1 MEISEQKNH
10 KEFLANMGLTERASQ
25 LYLELLARGALGV
38 SELARVSGYTRV
50 MVYAA
55 LDELMELGLLVVRP
69 KGKYKVYAAAPPK
82 KLEDRFVQISNSFDE
97 HIAALAALSKKSS
110 SVRPTVEYSEGRE
123 AIKAVYDD
131 VAMSLSPGDTYYR
144 YSSTKVRNG
153 EREGGSYISKKY
165 RMLRTKKHL
174 ERLVITNE
182 QNKNSKSLNL
192 DREVK
197 VVPPDFDLFEYNVSQ
212 VIYGDK
218 VAVIDYN
225 TETAMVIENKTI
237 AQFQKKIFEL
247 LWRKL

>member
-1 MEISEQKNH
+1 MEILEQKNH
-10 KEFLANMGLTERASQ
+10 EAFLANLGLTKRSSVV
-25 LYLELLARGALGV
+25 YLELLRKGLLSVSDIARDTAQ
-38 SELARVSGYTRV
+38 TRV
-50 MVYAA
+50 AVYAA
-55 LDELMELGLLVVRP
+55 LRELMEVGLVVVHP

-82 KLEDRFVQISNSFDE
+82 KLEDRFVQIADKFDE
-97 HIAALAALSKKSS
+97 HIAALGALREKTNDT
-110 SVRPTVEYSEGRE
+110 RPSVEYSEGRE
-123 AIKAVYDD
+123 AIKAIYDD
-131 VAMSLSPGDTYYR
+131 VATSLNPGDTYYR

-153 EREGGSYISKKY
+153 ERTGGTYISKKY
-165 RMLRTKKHL
+165 RLLRNKKQL

-182 QNKNSKSLNL
+182 PNKNSKLLNL

-197 VVPPDFDLFEYNVSQ
+197 VIPPDFDLFEYNVSQ

-225 TETAMVIENKTI
+225 TETAMVIENKTV

>member
-1 MEISEQKNH
+1 MQIKEQKEH
-10 KEFLANMGLTERASQ
+10 EDFLTDLGLTKRGSTVYIALLRDGQLGISDIARATG
-25 LYLELLARGALGV
+25 LARLAVYGAI
-38 SELARVSGYTRV
+38 
-50 MVYAA
+50 
-55 LDELMELGLLVVRP
+55 DELMEGGLVVVHP
-69 KGKYKVYAAAPPK
+69 KGKYKVYAAASPK
-82 KLEDRFVQISNSFDE
+82 KLEDRFAVLADKFDE
-97 HIAALAALSKKSS
+97 HMRALAAL
-110 SVRPTVEYSEGRE
+110 RPSRDTTRPLVEYSEGRE
-123 AIKAVYDD
+123 AIKAIYDD

-153 EREGGSYISKKY
+153 ERAGGSYISKKY
-165 RMLRTKKHL
+165 RLLRNKKKL

-182 QNKNSKSLNL
+182 QNKNTKMLNL

-225 TETAMVIENKTI
+225 TETAMVIQNKTV

>member
-1 MEISEQKNH
+1 MNILEQKEH
-10 KEFLANMGLTERASQ
+10 EVFLTSLGLTKRGSTVYLALLTRGRLGISDIARSTQ
-25 LYLELLARGALGV
+25 L
-38 SELARVSGYTRV
+38 TRV

-55 LDELMELGLLVVRP
+55 IRDLMELGLVVAHP

-82 KLEDRFVQISNSFDE
+82 KLEDRFVQLSNEFDAR
-97 HIAALAALSKKSS
+97 IAALGALAHK
-110 SVRPTVEYSEGRE
+110 VGVDRPTVEYSEGRE

-131 VAMSLSPGDTYYR
+131 VAESLAPGETYYR

-165 RMLRTKKHL
+165 RLLRNKKKL

-182 QNKNSKSLNL
+182 QNKNSKLLNL

-197 VVPPDFDLFEYNVSQ
+197 VIPPDFDLFEYNVSQ
-212 VIYGDK
+212 VIYGNK

-225 TETAMVIENKTI
+225 TETATVIENKTV
-237 AQFQKKIFEL
+237 AQFQKKLFEL